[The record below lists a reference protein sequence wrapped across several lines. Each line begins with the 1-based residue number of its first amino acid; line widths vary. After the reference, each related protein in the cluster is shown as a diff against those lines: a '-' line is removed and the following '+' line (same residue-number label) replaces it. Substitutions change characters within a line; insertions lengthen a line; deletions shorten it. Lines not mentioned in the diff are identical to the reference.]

1 MNRSE
6 FIKTLAAG
14 ALISRPFLVHAH
26 KTTYTLA
33 LIGSGWWGT
42 NILREALKH
51 GGCRL
56 VALCDVDRNQ
66 VQKCYEEVRKISS
79 FNPKI
84 YTDYEELLQKE
95 KPDIVI
101 NATPDHWH
109 ALIAIA
115 ALKSGSHLY
124 LEKPIGH
131 TIAEGQAICKAV
143 VDSGKVCTVGF
154 HRRFSPHNV
163 SGMNF
168 LKSGKVGVIK
178 EVRAFVHYNYWPG
191 NPSPEQAIPEGL
203 DWDKWCGP
211 APLVPYKKSIHPRGW
226 RQRMEFA
233 NGQLGDWG
241 PHWFDQI
248 LWWTEEIGPKS
259 IHSLASK
266 KIKNDDQNSPESQVV
281 LYEFE
286 EFNCIWE
293 HSNLNG
299 RGQSKT
305 ENVGVYFHGTEGT
318 FHMGWMNGWTF
329 YPKDSKSTVIHEDAQ
344 LNQPDSQNIDLVWND
359 FMQSIENKKTPFA
372 DIIKGHRATN
382 MSLLGVAALNAGKT
396 LHWDP
401 VKETLGSTDDKL
413 LRRDYRKGYTFPK

>member
-1 MNRSE
+1 M
-6 FIKTLAAG
+6 
-14 ALISRPFLVHAH
+14 
-26 KTTYTLA
+26 
-33 LIGSGWWGT
+33 
-42 NILREALKH
+42 
-51 GGCRL
+51 
-56 VALCDVDRNQ
+56 
-66 VQKCYEEVRKISS
+66 
-79 FNPKI
+79 
-84 YTDYEELLQKE
+84 
-95 KPDIVI
+95 
-101 NATPDHWH
+101 
-109 ALIAIA
+109 
-115 ALKSGSHLY
+115 
-124 LEKPIGH
+124 
-131 TIAEGQAICKAV
+131 
-143 VDSGKVCTVGF
+143 
-154 HRRFSPHNV
+154 
-163 SGMNF
+163 
-168 LKSGKVGVIK
+168 IK

-211 APLVPYKKSIHPRGW
+211 APLVPYMKSIHPRGW

-359 FMQSIENKKTPFA
+359 FMQSIENKRPHLLTSSK
-372 DIIKGHRATN
+372 DIEPRT
-382 MSLLGVAALNAGKT
+382 
-396 LHWDP
+396 
-401 VKETLGSTDDKL
+401 
-413 LRRDYRKGYTFPK
+413 